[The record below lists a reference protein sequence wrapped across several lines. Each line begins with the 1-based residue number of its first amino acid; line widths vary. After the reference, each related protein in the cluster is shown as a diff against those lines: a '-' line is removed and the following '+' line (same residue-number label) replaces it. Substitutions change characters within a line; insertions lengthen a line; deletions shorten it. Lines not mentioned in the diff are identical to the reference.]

1 MATRTIEN
9 YLKQLY
15 LEEQQTPTDTP
26 VAMGRLATIMSV
38 VPGTATTMV
47 KALADSG
54 LVHYSPRTGVQ
65 LTPAGNQLAL
75 HVLRRHR
82 LVELFL
88 VRHLGLDWS
97 EVHDEAEELEHVISD
112 KVLDKIDALLG
123 HPTADPHGDPIPTA
137 TGHVPACD
145 AISLVTCPLEV
156 PVEITR
162 ILDQEPQ
169 FLQFALQAQLTPGT
183 RVRVIARNPQAES
196 VVIDLIDPSP
206 HQPLT
211 LSLAAGAKF
220 LVRAV

>member
-1 MATRTIEN
+1 VATRTIEN

-15 LEEQQTPTDTP
+15 LEEQQTPEGKP
-26 VAMGRLATIMSV
+26 VAMGRLATVMNV

-65 LTPAGNQLAL
+65 LTSAGNQLAL

-97 EVHDEAEELEHVISD
+97 EVHEEAEELEHVISD
-112 KVLDKIDALLG
+112 KVLDRIDAMLG
-123 HPTADPHGDPIPTA
+123 HPTADPHGDPIPSA
-137 TGHVPACD
+137 NGQVPACD
-145 AISLVTCPLEV
+145 GISLVSCPLDV

-162 ILDQEPQ
+162 IVDQEPA
-169 FLQFALQAQLTPGT
+169 FLQFAHQSQMTPGT
-183 RVRVIARNPQAES
+183 RLHVTARNPQAES
-196 VVIDLIDPSP
+196 VVVEAAGG
-206 HQPLT
+206 PLT

-220 LVRAV
+220 LVRVLG